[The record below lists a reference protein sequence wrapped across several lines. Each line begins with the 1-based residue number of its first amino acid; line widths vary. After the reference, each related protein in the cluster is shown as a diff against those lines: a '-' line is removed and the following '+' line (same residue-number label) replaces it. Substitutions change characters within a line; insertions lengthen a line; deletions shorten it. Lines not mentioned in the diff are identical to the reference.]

1 MPINNDPSV
10 NPDAQVAASQQS
22 ATQPT
27 QQPPVATPTA
37 ATPVAPNPAAPLPTP
52 QTPAQGQQPDP
63 HTQHVN
69 LFSKILGMVNPGQT
83 YVDANGQPQ
92 TIRNR
97 ATLGNSVIASV
108 LAGMMTPTQYRK
120 GEYGD
125 VVSGDATAAGA
136 YQAGR
141 GQQMAQNDAAQ
152 KQSDEMQTKK
162 LAVISNNL
170 TMAHQ
175 YAALAQQQ
183 HADLQQV
190 ADRNNATILKDL
202 GDYDQTQNDPTQKL
216 VLGKGL
222 TWDQA
227 MSQMKGKLSSQN
239 AVIDGYQDVMDPATH
254 QMTVQPTFTV
264 LNPDA
269 KINMSESAAAELAKF
284 KPAYKNAYALTDGN
298 IRVPVTAYLSDLHTA
313 NSLSAAES
321 FMRRADV
328 SLGIDPKSVDFA
340 GTVQKDPRVL
350 QSVKEA
356 ENALAQGGSTADVLD
371 RIQKSPNGGVLLDA
385 MGLNGDKVQKYI
397 DDTRNAQKAAERDAL
412 ALGDKAPADADA
424 LAQIPVLAK
433 QMGLS
438 PAEASAA
445 TAELPK
451 KGATR
456 ADVAKV
462 LENIR
467 HQHDTNLQ
475 LAASAN
481 RDSGDPAMIERV
493 ARNLVDNP
501 NNLTTMRDIGT
512 RGTQRLAIIDKAEQ
526 IAQAEGKQFD
536 TGLINQRVKFL
547 EQYEDPKG
555 KAAINRQAI
564 NNIMQHAADV
574 SDLNELNRR
583 SNMKVV
589 NTPINALK
597 DQFGDS
603 VYTQY
608 QTATNVLKDELGLYF
623 AGGYSP
629 TKTQQE
635 TWDKIQSDTATPAQ
649 TEAFAKEVI
658 RLATRRANTFNEQF
672 KTNMGVDDPNM
683 ITPQAK
689 SAAERLGLS
698 DEVKQFGVGGQLG
711 QQRPS
716 RSPRMVTVQIPGQP
730 SGQISADKVAAF
742 RTKYPNAIVGQ
753 VQ

>member
-1 MPINNDPSV
+1 
-10 NPDAQVAASQQS
+10 
-22 ATQPT
+22 
-27 QQPPVATPTA
+27 
-37 ATPVAPNPAAPLPTP
+37 
-52 QTPAQGQQPDP
+52 
-63 HTQHVN
+63 
-69 LFSKILGMVNPGQT
+69 
-83 YVDANGQPQ
+83 
-92 TIRNR
+92 
-97 ATLGNSVIASV
+97 
-108 LAGMMTPTQYRK
+108 
-120 GEYGD
+120 
-125 VVSGDATAAGA
+125 
-136 YQAGR
+136 
-141 GQQMAQNDAAQ
+141 
-152 KQSDEMQTKK
+152 
-162 LAVISNNL
+162 
-170 TMAHQ
+170 
-175 YAALAQQQ
+175 
-183 HADLQQV
+183 
-190 ADRNNATILKDL
+190 
-202 GDYDQTQNDPTQKL
+202 
-216 VLGKGL
+216 
-222 TWDQA
+222 
-227 MSQMKGKLSSQN
+227 
-239 AVIDGYQDVMDPATH
+239 
-254 QMTVQPTFTV
+254 MTVQPTFTI

-424 LAQIPVLAK
+424 LAQIPALAK

-467 HQHDTNLQ
+467 HQHYTNLQ

-689 SAAERLGLS
+689 SAAERLGLG